1 MAEFAAHGANQ
12 EEKMAAEKAKK
23 TIVIGHKNPDTDSI
37 CSAIGYANFKTLQT
51 GGEYVPCRAGELNPE
66 TTFVL
71 DYFKVDVPKLI
82 KSVKTQ
88 VKDIE
93 IRETPGVS
101 KNISL
106 RKAWNL
112 MQEDGLVTLPAV
124 TDKNILEG
132 LITVGDI
139 TRSYMNVYDSSILS
153 KACTQYANIIETLE
167 GAIFVGDEKEYFD
180 KGKVLI
186 AAANPDMMEY
196 YIEEND
202 LVILGNR
209 YESQLCAIEM
219 DASCLVICQ
228 GANISKTIKKMAEE
242 RDIVIIQTPHDTF
255 TAARLINQS
264 IPVKYFMSRD
274 NLEIF
279 HLNDYVEHVK
289 EVMSKTKYRDFPILD
304 NKGKFCG
311 FLSRRRL
318 MTSRK
323 KQVILVDHNEKSQAV
338 NGIEEAEVQE
348 IIDHHRL
355 GGLETIGPVYF
366 RNQPVGCTAT
376 IIYQMY
382 QESGVEVEPQM
393 AGLLCSAII
402 SDTLLFRSPTCT
414 MVDQAAAEA
423 LARIAEIDME
433 EHAKE
438 MFNAGS
444 NLRGKSVEEICFQ
457 DFKVFNV
464 KDIMF
469 GVGQITSMNQDEL
482 DEVKGRLI
490 PYLEEARKTQGLHM
504 LYLMMT
510 NILEES
516 TELLCCGE
524 NAKEQVLEAFE
535 LPGDTEK
542 ILLKGVVSRK
552 KQMIPVLVTYLQ
564 QK

>member
-423 LARIAEIDME
+423 LARIAGIDME

>member
-167 GAIFVGDEKEYFD
+167 GAIFVGDEKAYFD

-196 YIEEND
+196 YIEKND
-202 LVILGNR
+202 L
-209 YESQLCAIEM
+209 
-219 DASCLVICQ
+219 
-228 GANISKTIKKMAEE
+228 
-242 RDIVIIQTPHDTF
+242 
-255 TAARLINQS
+255 
-264 IPVKYFMSRD
+264 
-274 NLEIF
+274 
-279 HLNDYVEHVK
+279 
-289 EVMSKTKYRDFPILD
+289 
-304 NKGKFCG
+304 
-311 FLSRRRL
+311 
-318 MTSRK
+318 
-323 KQVILVDHNEKSQAV
+323 VILVDHNERGQAV
-338 NGIEEAEVQE
+338 DGIENANILEL
-348 IIDHHRL
+348 IDHHRL
-355 GGLETIGPVYF
+355 GTVETVGPVFF
-366 RNQPVGCTAT
+366 RNQPLGCTAT
-376 IIYQMY
+376 IIFQMY
-382 QESGVEVEPQM
+382 REQGLEIDKTI

-414 MVDQAAAEA
+414 PMDRAAAVSLAEMAGIKLDEFANQMFEA
-423 LARIAEIDME
+423 GSELKGKSDAEI
-433 EHAKE
+433 
-438 MFNAGS
+438 
-444 NLRGKSVEEICFQ
+444 LYL
-457 DFKVFNV
+457 DFKKFSAGKTN
-464 KDIMF
+464 F
-469 GVGQITSMNQDEL
+469 GVGQINSLNAEELGKLKNRMLPFMEKAREDEDL
-482 DEVKGRLI
+482 DMI
-490 PYLEEARKTQGLHM
+490 FFM
-504 LYLMMT
+504 LT
-510 NILEES
+510 NILTET
-516 TELLCCGE
+516 TELLCVGQG
-524 NAKEQVLEAFE
+524 AAQVVADAFHVGDANEE
-535 LPGDTEK
+535 LKQTATLP
-542 ILLKGVVSRK
+542 GVVSRK
-552 KQMIPVLVTYLQ
+552 KQLIPALTVTLEQ
-564 QK
+564 

>member
-1 MAEFAAHGANQ
+1 MDQ
-12 EEKMAAEKAKK
+12 KK
-23 TIVIGHKNPDTDSI
+23 PKKVYVIGHKNPDTDSI
-37 CSAIGYANFKTLQT
+37 CSAIAYANLKNKIT
-51 GGEYVPCRAGELNPE
+51 GEKYIAKRAGEVNGE
-66 TTFVL
+66 TAYVL
-71 DYFKVDVPKLI
+71 DKFQVSVPSLLDN
-82 KSVKTQ
+82 VHLQ
-88 VKDIE
+88 VKDMDIRHIE
-93 IRETPGVS
+93 GVS
-101 KNISL
+101 GHRSITDAGARMKDENI
-106 RKAWNL
+106 K
-112 MQEDGLVTLPAV
+112 TLPV
-124 TDKNILEG
+124 TRGERREG
-132 LITVGDI
+132 LITIGDI
-139 TRSYMNVYDSSILS
+139 ATSYMEVYDNNIL
-153 KACTQYANIIETLE
+153 ATARTQYRNIVKTLDGTLISGNE
-167 GAIFVGDEKEYFD
+167 HGYFLN
-180 KGKVLI
+180 GKVVI
-186 AAANPDMMEY
+186 AASSPDLMENF
-196 YIEEND
+196 IEKDD

-289 EVMSKTKYRDFPILD
+289 EVMSKTKYRDFPILY

>member
-1 MAEFAAHGANQ
+1 MDQ
-12 EEKMAAEKAKK
+12 KK
-23 TIVIGHKNPDTDSI
+23 PKKVYVIGHKNPDTDSI
-37 CSAIGYANFKTLQT
+37 CSAIAYANLKNKIT
-51 GGEYVPCRAGELNPE
+51 GEKYIAKRAGEVNGE
-66 TTFVL
+66 TAYVL
-71 DYFKVDVPKLI
+71 DKFQVSVPSLLDN
-82 KSVKTQ
+82 VHLQ
-88 VKDIE
+88 VKDMDIRHIE
-93 IRETPGVS
+93 GVS
-101 KNISL
+101 GHMSIKDAWARMKDENI
-106 RKAWNL
+106 K
-112 MQEDGLVTLPAV
+112 TLPV
-124 TDKNILEG
+124 TRGEKLEG
-132 LITVGDI
+132 LITIGDI
-139 TRSYMNVYDSSILS
+139 ATSYMEVYDNNIL
-153 KACTQYANIIETLE
+153 ATARTQYRNIVKTLDGTLISGNE
-167 GAIFVGDEKEYFD
+167 HGYFLN
-180 KGKVLI
+180 GKVVI
-186 AAANPDMMEY
+186 AASSPDLMENF
-196 YIEEND
+196 IEKDD

-304 NKGKFCG
+304 NKGKICG
-311 FLSRRRL
+311 F
-318 MTSRK
+318 
-323 KQVILVDHNEKSQAV
+323 
-338 NGIEEAEVQE
+338 
-348 IIDHHRL
+348 L

-423 LARIAEIDME
+423 LARIAGIDME

>member
-1 MAEFAAHGANQ
+1 MEQ
-12 EEKMAAEKAKK
+12 KK
-23 TIVIGHKNPDTDSI
+23 PKKVYVIGHKNPDTDSI
-37 CSAIGYANFKTLQT
+37 CSAIAYANLKNQIT
-51 GGEYVPCRAGELNPE
+51 GERYIAKRAGEVNGE
-66 TTFVL
+66 TAYVL
-71 DYFKVDVPKLI
+71 DKFQTEVPALLDN
-82 KSVKTQ
+82 VHLQ
-88 VKDIE
+88 VKDMDIRQIE
-93 IRETPGVS
+93 GVS
-101 KNISL
+101 GHMSIKDAWARMKDENI
-106 RKAWNL
+106 K
-112 MQEDGLVTLPAV
+112 TLPV
-124 TDKNILEG
+124 TRGEKLEG
-132 LITVGDI
+132 LITIGDI
-139 TRSYMNVYDSSILS
+139 ATSYMEVYDNNIL
-153 KACTQYANIIETLE
+153 ATARTQYRNIVKTLDGMLITGNE
-167 GAIFVGDEKEYFD
+167 HGYFLN
-180 KGKVLI
+180 GKVVI
-186 AAANPDMMEY
+186 AASSPDMMENF
-196 YIEEND
+196 IEKDD

-264 IPVKYFMSRD
+264 IPVKFFMSRD
-274 NLEIF
+274 NLETF
-279 HLNDYVEHVK
+279 HLKDYVEQVK
-289 EVMSKTKYRDFPILD
+289 EVMSKTKYRDFPIMD
-304 NKGKFCG
+304 NKGKFYG

-382 QESGVEVEPQM
+382 QESGVEVDPQI

-423 LARIAEIDME
+423 LARIAGINME

-464 KDIMF
+464 KDTRF

-482 DEVKGRLI
+482 DEVKERLI

-524 NAKEQVLEAFE
+524 NAKEQVLEAYE
-535 LPGDTEK
+535 LSGDTEK

-564 QK
+564 QKQ

>member
-1 MAEFAAHGANQ
+1 MEQ
-12 EEKMAAEKAKK
+12 KK
-23 TIVIGHKNPDTDSI
+23 PKKVYVIGHKNPDTDSI
-37 CSAIGYANFKTLQT
+37 CSAIAYANLKNQIT
-51 GGEYVPCRAGELNPE
+51 GERYIAKRAGEVNGE
-66 TTFVL
+66 TAYVL
-71 DYFKVDVPKLI
+71 DKFQAEVPALLDN
-82 KSVKTQ
+82 VHLQ
-88 VKDIE
+88 VKDMDIRQIE
-93 IRETPGVS
+93 GVS
-101 KNISL
+101 GHMSIKDAWARMKDENI
-106 RKAWNL
+106 K
-112 MQEDGLVTLPAV
+112 TLPV
-124 TDKNILEG
+124 TRGEKLEG
-132 LITVGDI
+132 LITIGDI
-139 TRSYMNVYDSSILS
+139 ATSYMEVYDNNIL
-153 KACTQYANIIETLE
+153 ATARTQYRNIVKTLDGTLITGNE
-167 GAIFVGDEKEYFD
+167 HGYFLN
-180 KGKVLI
+180 GKVVI
-186 AAANPDMMEY
+186 AASSPDMMENF
-196 YIEEND
+196 IEKDD

-264 IPVKYFMSRD
+264 IPVKFFMSRD
-274 NLEIF
+274 NLETF
-279 HLNDYVEHVK
+279 HLKDYVEQVK

-304 NKGKFCG
+304 NKGKFYG

-382 QESGVEVEPQM
+382 QESGVEVDPQI

-423 LARIAEIDME
+423 LARIAGINME

-464 KDIMF
+464 KDTRF

-482 DEVKGRLI
+482 DEVKERLI

-524 NAKEQVLEAFE
+524 NAKEQVLEAYE
-535 LPGDTEK
+535 LSGDTEK

-564 QK
+564 QKQ

>member
-1 MAEFAAHGANQ
+1 MDQ
-12 EEKMAAEKAKK
+12 KK
-23 TIVIGHKNPDTDSI
+23 PKKVYVIGHKNPDTDSI
-37 CSAIGYANFKTLQT
+37 CSAIAYANLKNKIT
-51 GGEYVPCRAGELNPE
+51 GEKYIAKRAGEVNGE
-66 TTFVL
+66 TAYVL
-71 DYFKVDVPKLI
+71 DKFQVSVPSLLDN
-82 KSVKTQ
+82 VHLQ
-88 VKDIE
+88 VKDMDIRHIE
-93 IRETPGVS
+93 GVS
-101 KNISL
+101 CHMSIKDAWARMKDENI
-106 RKAWNL
+106 K
-112 MQEDGLVTLPAV
+112 TLPV
-124 TDKNILEG
+124 TRGEKLEG
-132 LITVGDI
+132 LITIGDI
-139 TRSYMNVYDSSILS
+139 ATSYMEVYDNNIL
-153 KACTQYANIIETLE
+153 ATARTQYRNIVKTLDGTLISGNE
-167 GAIFVGDEKEYFD
+167 HGYFLN
-180 KGKVLI
+180 GKVVI
-186 AAANPDMMEY
+186 AASSPDLMENF
-196 YIEEND
+196 IEKDD

-423 LARIAEIDME
+423 LARIAGIDME

>member
-1 MAEFAAHGANQ
+1 MDQ
-12 EEKMAAEKAKK
+12 KK
-23 TIVIGHKNPDTDSI
+23 PKKVYVIGHKNPDTDSI
-37 CSAIGYANFKTLQT
+37 CSAIAYANLKNKIT
-51 GGEYVPCRAGELNPE
+51 GEKYIAKRAGEVNGE
-66 TTFVL
+66 TAYVL
-71 DYFKVDVPKLI
+71 DKFQVSVPSLLDN
-82 KSVKTQ
+82 VHLQ
-88 VKDIE
+88 VKDMDIRHIE
-93 IRETPGVS
+93 GVS
-101 KNISL
+101 DHMSIKDAWARMKDENI
-106 RKAWNL
+106 K
-112 MQEDGLVTLPAV
+112 TLPV
-124 TDKNILEG
+124 TRGEKLEG
-132 LITVGDI
+132 LITIGDI
-139 TRSYMNVYDSSILS
+139 ATSYMEVYDNNIL
-153 KACTQYANIIETLE
+153 ATARTQYRNIVKTLDGTLISGNE
-167 GAIFVGDEKEYFD
+167 HGYFLN
-180 KGKVLI
+180 GKVVI
-186 AAANPDMMEY
+186 AASSPDLMENF
-196 YIEEND
+196 IEKDD

-242 RDIVIIQTPHDTF
+242 RDIVIIQTPYDTF

-402 SDTLLFRSPTCT
+402 WIRYCSVHQPVRWLIRR
-414 MVDQAAAEA
+414 QQ
-423 LARIAEIDME
+423 R
-433 EHAKE
+433 HW
-438 MFNAGS
+438 
-444 NLRGKSVEEICFQ
+444 RG
-457 DFKVFNV
+457 
-464 KDIMF
+464 
-469 GVGQITSMNQDEL
+469 
-482 DEVKGRLI
+482 
-490 PYLEEARKTQGLHM
+490 
-504 LYLMMT
+504 
-510 NILEES
+510 
-516 TELLCCGE
+516 
-524 NAKEQVLEAFE
+524 
-535 LPGDTEK
+535 LPGLIWK
-542 ILLKGVVSRK
+542 N
-552 KQMIPVLVTYLQ
+552 M
-564 QK
+564 QKRCSMREAICVANP

>member
-1 MAEFAAHGANQ
+1 MAEKK
-12 EEKMAAEKAKK
+12 EK
-23 TIVIGHKNPDTDSI
+23 IIYISGHRNPDTDSI
-37 CSAIGYANFKTLQT
+37 CSAMALADLKNKISARQVADEHADRVVYKA
-51 GGEYVPCRAGELNPE
+51 VRAGHLNQE
-66 TTFVL
+66 TRYVMKAF
-71 DYFKVDVPKLI
+71 DVTAPTYMRDARTQI
-82 KSVKTQ
+82 KDIFDDKTQ
-88 VKDIE
+88 S
-93 IRETPGVS
+93 VS
-101 KNISL
+101 GNISL
-106 RKAWNL
+106 RQAWKTMRAVKKA
-112 MQEDGLVTLPAV
+112 TLAI
-124 TDKNILEG
+124 TDSKGHLEG
-132 LITVGDI
+132 LISTGDI
-139 TRSYMNVYDSSILS
+139 AKSYMAVFDNCIL
-153 KACTQYANIIETLE
+153 AQAHTPYVNIIDTVE
-167 GAIFVGDEKEYFD
+167 GELLAGDAKQCVTS
-180 KGKVLI
+180 GKVVI
-186 AAANPDMMEY
+186 STANTEIIKDH
-196 YIEEND
+196 ID
-202 LVILGNR
+202 AGDVVILGNR
-209 YESQLCAIEM
+209 YEAQLCALEQH
-219 DASCLVICQ
+219 A
-228 GANISKTIKKMAEE
+228 A
-242 RDIVIIQTPHDTF
+242 VIIVCDGAPVSRTIRKIAGDNGCAVISTAYDTY
-255 TAARLINQS
+255 AVARLINQS
-264 IPVKYFMSRD
+264 LPVSYFMTKE
-274 NLEIF
+274 NLVVFKE
-279 HLNDYVEHVK
+279 NSYVDDIKDIMMK
-289 EVMSKTKYRDFPILD
+289 ERIRDFPVVTEDDCYAGMI
-304 NKGKFCG
+304 
-311 FLSRRRL
+311 SRRNL
-318 MTSRK
+318 IDMNK
-323 KQVILVDHNEKSQAV
+323 KKFILVDHNEADQAI
-338 NGIEEAEVQE
+338 NGIEETEIVE
-348 IIDHHRL
+348 IIDHHKL
-355 GGLETIGPVYF
+355 GTIETIKPVNV

-382 QESGVEVEPQM
+382 IENDIEISKTV

-423 LARIAEIDME
+423 LARIAGIDME